1 MNPEVWII
9 LIILGFIAALTGF
22 IVDFISNL
30 LHNSHIRVASTESG
44 FVNFVIWIFYALGFA
59 MVASSVGKWI
69 AADAE
74 GSGIPE
80 MKAILGG
87 VNIYRYLGY

>member
-1 MNPEVWII
+1 MWVI
-9 LIILGFIAALTGF
+9 LILLAFIAAMTGF

-30 LHNSHIRVASTESG
+30 LQSSHSRIANTESS
-44 FVNFVIWIFYALGFA
+44 FINFVIWIFYALFFA
-59 MVASSVGKWI
+59 MVAGSVGKWI
-69 AADAE
+69 AMDAE

-87 VNIYRYLGY
+87 VNIYRYLGF